1 MPNSKKLSQF
11 PEISHF
17 FFNNRGGVSKG
28 IYKSLN
34 CGIGSRD
41 NKLNVNKNLEIVKSK
56 LGIKSKKIFFVKQ
69 IHSSHF
75 IYLKKN
81 SNIKSRVKC
90 ADAIISEKK
99 GLPIAVLTA
108 DCVPILIFDKKR
120 KMIAAIH
127 AGWRGAYKEIVKKV
141 VRYMILKGCKS
152 KNMTAAIGPSI
163 SRMNYEVKDK
173 FKEKFIKKDKKY
185 LKYFKVMK
193 NKIYFDLVDFIKK
206 QVKISIT
213 DKEALEAFQLSCT
226 TEGIIPAL
234 QPSHALAHVMKIAP
248 DLPSN
253 HIICMNMCGRGDKDI
268 FTVARHLGF
277 DMSGPEGRNME

>member
-1 MPNSKKLSQF
+1 VPNSKKLSQF

-206 QVKISIT
+206 QVKSARIKNIDMVNIDTFIKKNNFFSARRSLKLNQNDYGRNISIIM
-213 DKEALEAFQLSCT
+213 L
-226 TEGIIPAL
+226 
-234 QPSHALAHVMKIAP
+234 
-248 DLPSN
+248 N
-253 HIICMNMCGRGDKDI
+253 
-268 FTVARHLGF
+268 
-277 DMSGPEGRNME
+277 